1 MSDCNHTKS
10 ELTGHQICIYKSA
23 VEVGKELEQE
33 RIVEIIL
40 STFWTGLI
48 PREHVETM
56 LALIRK
62 DSDAL

>member
-1 MSDCNHTKS
+1 MTDCNHTKS

-48 PREHVETM
+48 PREDVETM

-62 DSDAL
+62 DFNAL